1 MSEIT
6 LEGLEVLDA
15 IDRKGSFAAAAAS
28 LYRVPSKI
36 TYTVNR
42 MEEDLGVT
50 LFRRQGRRSV
60 LTPAGRLLL
69 EQGRE
74 ILDATARLVESTR
87 QRDRGWESRLRIA
100 LDSVLDLDYL
110 LPHLAAFNEM
120 RPDTEIDLSQEVL
133 GGTWEAIQLG
143 RVDLAIG
150 APEESVDRTGL
161 MVRPLMDV
169 TWVFAVA
176 PNHPLANHEGPLSEE
191 ERVRHRAVVVKD
203 SSRERPA
210 LTLRV
215 FEKQQRL
222 IVPTINHKI
231 AAQRAGLGAG
241 FLPRHRV
248 EDLLTSGEL
257 IALETEAPFPPS
269 RLHVAWRSGNK
280 GKALR
285 WFVDRFTGS
294 PRG

>member
-6 LEGLEVLDA
+6 LESLEVLDA

-42 MEEDLGVT
+42 MEEELGVT
-50 LFRRQGRRSV
+50 LFRREGRRSV

-74 ILDATARLVESTR
+74 ILEATSRLVEATR

-100 LDSVLDLDYL
+100 VDSVLHEDYL
-110 LPHLAAFNEM
+110 SPHLAAFCDM
-120 RPDTEIDLSQEVL
+120 RPDTEIDLSEEVL
-133 GGTWEAIQLG
+133 GGTWEAIQLE

-150 APEESVDRTGL
+150 APEGTVDRAGIS
-161 MVRPLMDV
+161 VRPLMEV
-169 TWVFAVA
+169 HWVFAVS
-176 PNHPLANHEGPLSEE
+176 PDHPLAHHEGPLSEE
-191 ERVRHRAVVVKD
+191 ERMQHRAIVARD

-210 LTLRV
+210 RTLRV

-222 IVPTINHKI
+222 IVPTMGHKI

-241 FLPRHRV
+241 FLPLHRV
-248 EDLLTSGEL
+248 EDLLARGEL
-257 IALETEAPFPPS
+257 LALETEVPFPPTL
-269 RLHVAWRSGNK
+269 LHIAWRTANR
-280 GKALR
+280 GKALN
-285 WFVDRFTGS
+285 WFVDRFTEA
-294 PRG
+294 